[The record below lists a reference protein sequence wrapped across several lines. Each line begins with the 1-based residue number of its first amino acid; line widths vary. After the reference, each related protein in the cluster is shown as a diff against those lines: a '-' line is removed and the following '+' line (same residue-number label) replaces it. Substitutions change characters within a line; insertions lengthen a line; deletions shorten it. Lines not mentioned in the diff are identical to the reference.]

1 MMTAIRL
8 SKIALVFAV
17 GLFCVLV
24 GYNNIVDYGSNFMF
38 VQHVLTMDTT
48 FPDNAVR
55 DSRAILDPRVHHVA
69 YWLVIAGELATGLLC
84 LAGAVRL
91 LMVLNAP
98 AIRFNEAKTTAVLGL
113 AAGMLFW
120 FFGFI
125 VVGGEWFQMWQSQIW
140 NGQNAA
146 FRFAGSIGLILI
158 YLSLDD
164 R

>member
-1 MMTAIRL
+1 MVAVRL
-8 SKIALVFAV
+8 SKIALVVAA

-38 VQHVLTMDTT
+38 VQHVLSMDTT
-48 FPDNAVR
+48 FPENAVR
-55 DSRAILDPRVHHVA
+55 ASRAILDPRVHEAA
-69 YWLVIAGELATGLLC
+69 YWFIIAAELATGILC
-84 LAGAVRL
+84 LAGALRL
-91 LMVLNAP
+91 FLVLNAP
-98 AIRFNEAKTTAVLGL
+98 ADRFNAAKTTAVLGL
-113 AAGMLFW
+113 TAGMLFW

-146 FRFAGSIGLILI
+146 FRFLGSIGLFLVF
-158 YLSLDD
+158 LSLED